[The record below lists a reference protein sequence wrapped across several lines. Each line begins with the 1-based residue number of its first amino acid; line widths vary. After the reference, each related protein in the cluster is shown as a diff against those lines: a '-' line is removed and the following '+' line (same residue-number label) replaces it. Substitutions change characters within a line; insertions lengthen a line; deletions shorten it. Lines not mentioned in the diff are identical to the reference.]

1 MKTSKLII
9 NLNYKTMKNLFLIT
23 AFVFGIQTTVYSQDK
38 INTDDLIG
46 YWKPDEES
54 SQLFFWKDVNGKLQV
69 QEICGSTGEP
79 IDLIRLKVTEYSV
92 IIDTIFKQNEW
103 VTKSEYFFTEP
114 TTLKCIVT
122 GDTNAT
128 IFYTKI
134 K

>member
-1 MKTSKLII
+1 
-9 NLNYKTMKNLFLIT
+9 MKNLILVI
-23 AFVFGIQTTVYSQDK
+23 AFVFGIQTTIYSQIK

-46 YWKPDEES
+46 YWQPDEES

-69 QEICGSTGEP
+69 QEICGSSGKP
-79 IDLIRLKVTEYSV
+79 IDLIRLKVKEYSL
-92 IIDTIFKQNEW
+92 IIDTIFKPSEW
-103 VTKSEYFFTEP
+103 VTKCEYFLTEP
-114 TTLKCIVT
+114 TTLKCYVT